1 MGPLEEKS
9 LNFAVRIVK
18 LSKFLNNQK
27 QYVLAQQII
36 KSGTSIGANI
46 YESFQAETKP
56 DFIHK
61 LGIAQKECSE
71 TLFWLRLM
79 EKSNLISKK
88 GFDSLD
94 SDCQEIMRLLVA
106 SIKTSKKNLDS
117 TPKSKK

>member
-18 LSKFLNNQK
+18 LSKFLNNQQ
-27 QYVLAQQII
+27 QYVLAQQIV

-46 YESFQAETKP
+46 YESLQAETKP

-71 TLFWLRLM
+71 TLFWLKLIVR
-79 EKSNLISKK
+79 SNLISKK
-88 GFDSLD
+88 GYESLD
-94 SDCQEIMRLLVA
+94 SDCQELMRLLVA
-106 SIKTSKKNLDS
+106 SIKTSKKNLNS
-117 TPKSKK
+117 SAKSSK

>member
-18 LSKFLNNQK
+18 LSKFLNTQR
-27 QYVLAQQII
+27 QYVLAEQII

-71 TLFWLRLM
+71 TLFWLKLLVM
-79 EKSNLISKK
+79 SNLISKK
-88 GFDSLD
+88 GYDSLD

-106 SIKTSKKNLDS
+106 SIKTSKKNLS
-117 TPKSKK
+117 NTSKPGK